1 MARFGRQSWQV
12 GNVRVPAVIGAL
24 IAITLVTSLVGAI
37 GERNGLPL
45 VRLGILSPE
54 RVLHGE
60 VWRLVTWV
68 FFELHPYSLIFA
80 CLMLYW
86 FGRDLA
92 HKWGPARFLAV
103 YFGFAAG
110 VALATCLIGRFFW
123 EEAYLSAYA
132 GSWPMQEALIIA
144 WALAFPDR
152 QINLYFVLPVGG
164 RALIWITI
172 GGTVLF
178 ALYHGFA
185 SFLPHFIAEGVM
197 LGYMGQL
204 RRWWLK
210 WRLSRLQS
218 QAQRFTVSVE
228 RDDDD
233 RPVPPDK
240 PSRWMN

>member
-1 MARFGRQSWQV
+1 
-12 GNVRVPAVIGAL
+12 VIGAL
-24 IAITLVTSLVGAI
+24 IAITLVTSLVGVI

-92 HKWGPARFLAV
+92 HKWRPVRFLAV

-110 VALATCLIGRFFW
+110 VALATCLIGRFLW

-132 GSWPMQEALIIA
+132 GSWPIQEALIIA

-152 QINLYFVLPVGG
+152 QINLYLVVPVGG

-178 ALYHGFA
+178 AALSDGFA

-204 RRWWLK
+204 RRVWLK

-218 QAQRFTVSVE
+218 QAKRYVANVE

-233 RPVPPDK
+233 RPPEK
-240 PSRWMN
+240 PTRWMN